1 MVASSSKWALSH
13 LTQNQARNVAKSGV
27 VILGIYVADLAF
39 RAARQPVMGE
49 TILGSSF
56 AMGPGG
62 KGSNQT
68 VAAARAGADVT
79 FITKLGKDDFGD
91 RALVMYAAEGV
102 TVRAEQVSDNST
114 GAAYI
119 FVQDGTGANAIIVV
133 PGAAGTISVA
143 DVERHSDDIRNAAV
157 FMTQLEQP
165 IAAALRGLEIAR
177 AAGTTTILN
186 TAPAAPL
193 DDAIYQLCD
202 YVTPNESEASMLTGI
217 EVVNIETARKAGDV
231 LLRKGVG
238 TALITLGGI
247 GSLLH
252 SRERSL
258 HIPVYAAGRVVDT
271 TGAGDAFNGGF
282 AAALARGETPEVAAR
297 FGSATAGISV
307 TRLGTAPSMPRR
319 AETED
324 LLGLH
329 KV

>member
-1 MVASSSKWALSH
+1 M
-13 LTQNQARNVAKSGV
+13 TKSGV
-27 VILGIYVADLAF
+27 TILGIYVADLAF
-39 RAARQPVMGE
+39 RAARQPIMGE
-49 TILGSSF
+49 TIMGTSF

-68 VAAARAGADVT
+68 VAAARAGAAVT

-91 RALVMYAAEGV
+91 RALAMYAQEGV
-102 TVRAEQVSDNST
+102 TVRAEQVADNST

-143 DVERHSDDIRNAAV
+143 DVERNRDAIEAAAV

-165 IAAALRGLEIAR
+165 IPAAMHALQIAR
-177 AAGTTTILN
+177 AAGVTTILN

-193 DDAIYQLCD
+193 DDAIYKLCD
-202 YVTPNESEASMLTGI
+202 YVTPNESEASMLTGV
-217 EVVNIETARKAGDV
+217 EVVDVASARKAGDV
-231 LLRKGVG
+231 LLGKGVG
-238 TALITLGGI
+238 AAVITLGGN

-252 SRERSL
+252 SRHASL
-258 HIPVYAAGRVVDT
+258 HIPVFSAGKVVDT

-282 AAALARGETPEVAAR
+282 AAALAWGESPEVAAR

-307 TRLGTAPSMPRR
+307 TRPGTAPSMPMR
-319 AETED
+319 AETEA
-324 LLGLH
+324 LLRR
-329 KV
+329 

>member
-1 MVASSSKWALSH
+1 MK
-13 LTQNQARNVAKSGV
+13 KSGV
-27 VILGIYVADLAF
+27 AILGIYVADLAF

-49 TILGSSF
+49 TILGTSF

-68 VAAARAGADVT
+68 VAAARAGVDVT

-91 RALVMYAAEGV
+91 RALAMYAKEGV
-102 TVRAEQVSDNST
+102 TVRAEQVTDNST

-133 PGAAGTISVA
+133 AGAAGTISVS
-143 DVERHSDDIRNAAV
+143 DVEHNRDAIESAAV

-165 IAAALRGLEIAR
+165 IPAALRGLEIAR
-177 AAGTTTILN
+177 AAGVTTIFN
-186 TAPAAPL
+186 PAPAAPL
-193 DDAIYQLCD
+193 DDAIYKLCD

-217 EVVNIETARKAGDV
+217 EVTDIASARKAADV
-231 LLRKGVG
+231 LLGKGVG
-238 TALITLGGI
+238 AVLISVGGN

-252 SRERSL
+252 TRQASL
-258 HIPVYAAGRVVDT
+258 HIPIFSAGKVVDT

-282 AAALARGETPEVAAR
+282 AAALARGVSPEVAAR

-307 TRLGTAPSMPRR
+307 TRPGTAPSMPMRT
-319 AETED
+319 ETEA
-324 LLGLH
+324 LLRA
-329 KV
+329 K